1 MTDDYHIDI
10 NQVEQQFNEQLE
22 GFTLH
27 VTSKDPG
34 DGEKFA
40 IELYETGSS
49 TVLLQSYYYEKEQFK
64 AFCAGMKQ
72 LGAFIKKAQNERQR

>member
-1 MTDDYHIDI
+1 MTEDYQIDI

-34 DGEKFA
+34 DGERFA
-40 IELYETGSS
+40 IVLFKTDSS
-49 TVLLQSYYYEKEQFK
+49 AVLLQSHYYEKEQFK